1 MKPALFTSIVL
12 SIAAIPMQSYAQN
25 WTQTA
30 NTQRAKIEQMLRDSL
45 NDPDSLKIDSMT
57 IYKVDLNRYHGCG
70 MLRAKN
76 AYGGYIRQNYVV
88 TGEGTMPVYVGPI
101 PLNVFAKDCTGE
113 IIYSKGP

>member
-1 MKPALFTSIVL
+1 MRRVLFTSMTVL
-12 SIAAIPMQSYAQN
+12 IAAMSIPALAQN
-25 WTQTA
+25 WTQSG

-57 IYKVDLNRYHGCG
+57 VYKVDLNRYHGCG

-88 TGEGTMPVYVGPI
+88 TGEGAMPVYVGPI

-113 IIYSKGP
+113 IIYSRGP